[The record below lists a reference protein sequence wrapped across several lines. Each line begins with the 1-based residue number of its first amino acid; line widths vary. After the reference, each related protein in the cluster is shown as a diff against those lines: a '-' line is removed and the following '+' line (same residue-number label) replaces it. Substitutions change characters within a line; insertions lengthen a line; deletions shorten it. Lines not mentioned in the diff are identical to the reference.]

1 MANLIE
7 VAEEL
12 EFVPKEQLAQMT
24 QDPNSRYPSY
34 MVLSEIQR
42 RTQLERMYNA
52 ERAAQEKP
60 TSTVAEELVAGF
72 VQPKGLAGMGANGSA
87 GADVFSPDQA
97 MPASPMQMA
106 ASGGRTG
113 FQNTGSTSRQNLLAS
128 LDINPYSQQ
137 RGVRNNN
144 PLNIRYNPNND
155 WQGQLGVDSEGF
167 AVFEDM
173 DSGFRAAQQTLGTYG
188 DDHGIDTISDV
199 VSRWA
204 PAKDRNDVAAY
215 TDFVSSRTGI
225 NPDKKIDLSDPDIR
239 NQLMMA
245 QAGFET
251 PDLFTGS
258 QTLSQMN
265 LSGRIDGRTRMP
277 PSHRALRN
285 ANPRTINPIYQP
297 YTASSQLTSSAAQGQ
312 GLNPFAG
319 QDQTDPNT
327 VFSAE
332 EVSDWADDL
341 GDWAEDRYLS
351 EGEGLGSVRWGN
363 VISDASWL
371 IPGGMALRGAWLG
384 AKGLKG
390 LYQSGALANQAR
402 RAEKL
407 VRPLYTKPRKVMRS
421 QKGKEY
427 PIGSSQGQMIKNI
440 GGRSPVK
447 STNLRDISMTRIGG
461 LGFLGAQ
468 GYKAL
473 TGDDDQKDVTPPKVE
488 EQDAQPTTD
497 EQIAAHM
504 KSLGLSADSNKGLS
518 GKVNSYI
525 KQADGLDIAKLGGVI
540 MGARNMSELGQGIT
554 ALATDIQD
562 RKTAQQARED
572 TMKLQGIQSELYQ
585 AQADK
590 IQQEIEDMP
599 YEQLVQEFS
608 AVSDAYKELAQQVD
622 STELEQY
629 VLYLNALRERMAKM
643 RGINVTST
651 SPQGILNKQ
660 AV

>member
-60 TSTVAEELVAGF
+60 TSTVAEELVSDF

-167 AVFEDM
+167 VVFDDM

-258 QTLSQMN
+258 QTLSQMY
-265 LSGRIDGRTRMP
+265 LSGRIDGRTRVA
-277 PSHRALRN
+277 PSHRALTSST
-285 ANPRTINPIYQP
+285 NPRYIKPVYLP
-297 YTASSQLTSSAAQGQ
+297 YTASSQLTSSAAQTHPHLALAQ
-312 GLNPFAG
+312 
-319 QDQTDPNT
+319 
-327 VFSAE
+327 SASAQSVPSE
-332 EVSDWADDL
+332 DESDWADDI
-341 GDWAEDRYLS
+341 GDWAEDRYLG

-402 RAEKL
+402 RARDL

-427 PIGSSQGQMIKNI
+427 PIGSTQGQMIKNI
-440 GGRSPVK
+440 GGKSPVK
-447 STNLRDISMTRIGG
+447 STNLRDISATRVSG
-461 LGFLGAQ
+461 LAYLAGQ
-468 GYKAL
+468 GTAAL
-473 TGDDDQKDVTPPKVE
+473 IGDDDQKDVTPPKVE

-590 IQQEIEDMP
+590 IRQEIEDMP

-608 AVSDAYKELAQQVD
+608 AVSDAYKELAQQAD

-629 VLYLNALRERMAKM
+629 VLYLNALRQRMAEM
-643 RGINVTST
+643 RDINVTST